1 MTNQATL
8 RHVTLQSLENYRT
21 AATQAVVAYR
31 AGSHR
36 LVGAVNGTLKNT
48 VYPRTAKLAPVATDR
63 ADSVRGNLSEIVVK
77 GIDQVAERA
86 EQVIAFSATTAAE
99 QLSKAAKFAAGI
111 HNPIVANG
119 LQTAARLTMPGAQA
133 ALAVSTQVVKGAN
146 ALVDIAGAQPV
157 RAAARKVKVK
167 AKAAKSTTPRKAA
180 PVVREVKAAVK
191 SVNRRVAK
199 AAQAPVAKAERAVR
213 SAKKAVTKA
222 AAA

>member
-1 MTNQATL
+1 MTRQSTL
-8 RHVTLQSLENYRT
+8 RLVTLQSLENYRT

-48 VYPRTAKLAPVATDR
+48 VYPRTAKLAPAATDR

-86 EQVIAFSATTAAE
+86 AQVIAFSASTAAE
-99 QLSKAAKFAAGI
+99 QLGKAAKFAAGI

-119 LQTAARLTMPGAQA
+119 LQTAARMTMPGAQA

-146 ALVDIAGAQPV
+146 ALVDMTGAQPV
-157 RAAARKVKVK
+157 RTAARKVK
-167 AKAAKSTTPRKAA
+167 AKATRTTPARKAA
-180 PVVREVKAAVK
+180 PVAREVKAAVK
-191 SVNRRVAK
+191 SVKRTVAK
-199 AAQAPVAKAERAVR
+199 AAKAPVVQAERAVR

>member
-1 MTNQATL
+1 MTSQPTL
-8 RHVTLQSLENYRT
+8 RLVTLQSLENYRT

-31 AGSHR
+31 AGGHR

-48 VYPRTAKLAPVATDR
+48 VYPRTAKLAPAATDR
-63 ADSVRGNLSEIVVK
+63 ADNVRGNLSQIVVK

-86 EQVIAFSATTAAE
+86 AQVIAFSASTAAE

-119 LQTAARLTMPGAQA
+119 LQTAARMTMPGAQA

-146 ALVDIAGAQPV
+146 ALVDMTGAQPV
-157 RAAARKVKVK
+157 RTAARKVKVK
-167 AKAAKSTTPRKAA
+167 AKAARTTPARKAA
-180 PVVREVKAAVK
+180 PVAREVKAAVK
-191 SVNRRVAK
+191 SVKRTVAK
-199 AAQAPVAKAERAVR
+199 AAKAPVVKAERAVR

-222 AAA
+222 ASA